1 MVSPHCMTWLM
12 PPVLGVGWGLF
23 GCTGAAGVAGGVEPP
38 AGLAYR
44 SHCHASPRKMLRPMG
59 LHVLTTPVPLYWR
72 MASPYA
78 PIIHGLA

>member
-12 PPVLGVGWGLF
+12 PPVLGVGWGLL
-23 GCTGAAGVAGGVEPP
+23 GCTGTGVAGAVAVEPV
-38 AGLAYR
+38 GLAYK
-44 SHCHASPRKMLRPMG
+44 SHCHASPRNRLRSMG